1 MDDVIGLIINK
12 YFIEDIVFVENIVYS
27 NFYDVTLPSNNSKDA
42 CTSNNALVY
51 TSNSIC
57 YKFYDADSA
66 ITHDEIAILASSN
79 SKTYARIVV

>member
-27 NFYDVTLPSNNSKDA
+27 NFYDVTLPSNNL
-42 CTSNNALVY
+42 LVY

-57 YKFYDADSA
+57 YKFYNADSA
-66 ITHDEIAILASSN
+66 TTHDGIAILASSN
-79 SKTYARIVV
+79 SKNYARTVV